1 MGLFSKFNEE
11 KALQEC
17 LEALESG
24 EALEAILARYPGY
37 EARLK
42 ESLRAAG
49 WLAEHKTALEPG
61 EAFLQASRLR
71 LTARLKTEQTRRKQA
86 LRNVTYR
93 MSGWGRQLQA
103 AAVALLVLMVFN
115 LAGQVMYAARIAL
128 PGDLVYPVKKFQEQ
142 ARLAVSLDA
151 VEDARLGVA
160 FTQQRALEIEALIL
174 EGRMEDLGK
183 ASGLFE
189 RQVVQAYRLLNT
201 AAQENPAQALLLK
214 TQLDQALSDQAL
226 AIMVLIQSVPRGLR
240 SGLEFALLAAPR

>member
-1 MGLFSKFNEE
+1 MGLLDKFNEE
-11 KALQEC
+11 KVLQAC

-24 EALEAILARYPGY
+24 EALEVILARCPGH
-37 EARLK
+37 ETRLK

-49 WLAEHKTALEPG
+49 WLVERKAALEPG
-61 EAFLQASRLR
+61 NEFLQASRQR
-71 LTARLKTEQTRRKQA
+71 LTARLKAEQTRRNHV
-86 LRNVTYR
+86 LRKVTYR
-93 MSGWGRQLQA
+93 VSGWGRQLQA

-128 PGDLVYPVKKFQEQ
+128 PGDLVYPLKNFQEQ
-142 ARLAVSLDA
+142 ARLAVNLDA
-151 VEDARLGVA
+151 VEDARLGVV

-174 EGRMEDLGK
+174 EGRMEDLRK

-214 TQLDQALSDQAL
+214 TQLDQALADQAL
-226 AIMVLIQSVPRGLR
+226 AITVLIQSVPRGLR